1 MSLLVDACDSPS
13 GEDVSGGELSS
24 AESSDSSEGQHVS
37 IKLLH
42 HNAGSSTHL

>member
-13 GEDVSGGELSS
+13 EEDVSGGELSS

-42 HNAGSSTHL
+42 RNAGSSTHL